1 MIRVTIFNEY
11 LHEKFDETV
20 KSLYPDGVHNRLKE
34 ALQDDEITVRT
45 VTLDDPECGLTQ
57 DVLDDTDVIIWWGH
71 MGHDKVPDEVACR
84 VRDAVLGGMGAVFLH
99 SAHVSKPFKLL
110 MGTSGSLGWR
120 ETGDKSRVWVINPTH
135 PIAQGIDRFLEIENE
150 ETYCEP
156 FDIPTP
162 DDLVFTS
169 WYSGGEVFR
178 SGCCWN
184 RGRGK
189 VFYFQP
195 GHETYPV
202 YHNEEVLKVIK
213 NAVKWAVP
221 VTRITAG
228 WCPCVKPA
236 NEGK

>member
-1 MIRVTIFNEY
+1 MIRVTIYNEFF
-11 LHEKFDETV
+11 HEKVDETV
-20 KSLYPDGVHNRLKE
+20 KKLYPKGIHNHLKK
-34 ALQDDEITVRT
+34 ALEDDEIVIRT
-45 VTLDDPECGLTQ
+45 VTLDDIDTLTKEVLDET
-57 DVLDDTDVIIWWGH
+57 DVLIWWGH
-71 MGHDKVPDEVACR
+71 VAHAKVPDEVAVL
-84 VRDAVLGGMGAVFLH
+84 VRNAVLGGMGAIFLH
-99 SAHVSKPFKLL
+99 SAHISKPFTML

-120 ETGDKSRVWVINPTH
+120 ETGDVSRVWVMDPCH

-162 DDLVFTS
+162 DELVFTS

-178 SGCCWN
+178 SGCCWKK
-184 RGRGK
+184 GRGK

-202 YHNEEVLKVIK
+202 YHNEDVIKVIK

-221 VTRITAG
+221 VMRINAG
-228 WCPCVKPA
+228 WCPNVKPA

>member
-1 MIRVTIFNEY
+1 MIRVTIFNEFI
-11 LHEKFDETV
+11 HEKVDETV
-20 KSLYPDGVHNRLKE
+20 KKLYPDGIHNRLKE
-34 ALQDDEITVRT
+34 ALQDDEIVVRT

-57 DVLDDTDVIIWWGH
+57 EVLDETDVIMWWGH
-71 MGHDKVPDEVACR
+71 AGHHKVPDEVARR
-84 VRDAVLGGMGAVFLH
+84 VRDAVLGGMGAIFLH
-99 SAHVSKPFKLL
+99 SAHVSKPFTLL

-120 ETGDKSRVWVINPTH
+120 ETGDLSRVWVIDPAH

-162 DDLVFTS
+162 DELVFTS
-169 WYSGGEVFR
+169 WYSGGEIFR
-178 SGCCWN
+178 SGCCWKK
-184 RGRGK
+184 GRGK

-202 YHNEEVLKVIK
+202 YHNEDVLKVIK
-213 NAVKWAVP
+213 NAVKWAAP
-221 VTRITAG
+221 VMRITPG